1 MKEKLHQ
8 ELQRLAK
15 HIIDANHSS
24 ELAPLY
30 ETAKTLYEKLAVLK
44 FISQNLGDP
53 HLDTDSNQM
62 AEKFQQ
68 MAHEVLSSGEELPES
83 NPHET
88 DIMTPGMDTIIDMV
102 SHMPKKER
110 LLQESVPETEP
121 PQDSPSDKQAQHAG
135 VKNTATTLNGRYGQ
149 QISFGFNDQIAFV
162 KELFNGEEDSFK
174 RVVSQLNTI
183 ASQER
188 AMSFIGHLVKP
199 EYNDWKGKEAY
210 EKRFIDLISQKYR

>member
-15 HIIDANHSS
+15 HILDANHSS

-53 HLDTDSNQM
+53 HLDTEENQI
-62 AEKFQQ
+62 AQKFQE
-68 MAHEVLSSGEELPES
+68 MANEVLSSGEEIPES
-83 NPHET
+83 NPHES

-102 SHMPKKER
+102 SHMPKKES
-110 LLQESVPETEP
+110 LPTEYDSEP
-121 PQDSPSDKQAQHAG
+121 PQELHTNTQDPSAG
-135 VKNTATTLNGRYGQ
+135 RINTATTLNGRYGQ
-149 QISFGFNDQIAFV
+149 QISFGLNDQIAFV

-183 ASQER
+183 DSKER

-210 EKRFIDLISQKYR
+210 EKRFIELITQKYH

>member
-44 FISQNLGDP
+44 FISQNIGDP
-53 HLDTDSNQM
+53 HLDAEENQI
-62 AEKFQQ
+62 AQKFQE
-68 MAHEVLSSGEELPES
+68 MAHEVLSSGEEIPES
-83 NPHET
+83 NPHES

-102 SHMPKKER
+102 SHMPKKES
-110 LLQESVPETEP
+110 QPPESISETEL
-121 PQDSPSDKQAQHAG
+121 PQEPHSDKQAHYARG
-135 VKNTATTLNGRYGQ
+135 INTATTLNGRYGQ
-149 QISFGFNDQIAFV
+149 QIIFGLNDQIAFV

-183 ASQER
+183 ESQER
-188 AMSFIGHLVKP
+188 AMSFIDHLVKP
-199 EYNDWKGKEAY
+199 EFNDWKGKEAY
-210 EKRFIDLISQKYR
+210 ENRFIDLISQKYH

>member
-15 HIIDANHSS
+15 HILNANHSS

-53 HLDTDSNQM
+53 HLDTEENQI
-62 AEKFQQ
+62 AQKFQE
-68 MAHEVLSSGEELPES
+68 MAHEVLSPGAEIPES
-83 NPHET
+83 NPHES

-102 SHMPKKER
+102 SHMPKKES
-110 LLQESVPETEP
+110 LPTESDSEP
-121 PQDSPSDKQAQHAG
+121 PQELHTNTQDLSAG
-135 VKNTATTLNGRYGQ
+135 RINTATTLNGRYGQ
-149 QISFGFNDQIAFV
+149 QISFGLNDQIAFV

-183 ASQER
+183 DSKER

-210 EKRFIDLISQKYR
+210 EKRFIELITQKYH

>member
-110 LLQESVPETEP
+110 LPQESVPETEP

-149 QISFGFNDQIAFV
+149 QISFGFNGSTHIP
-162 KELFNGEEDSFK
+162 
-174 RVVSQLNTI
+174 
-183 ASQER
+183 ASLSSIIVFQ
-188 AMSFIGHLVKP
+188 S
-199 EYNDWKGKEAY
+199 GKFDAITGIPPAIY
-210 EKRFIDLISQKYR
+210 SNILTASASR

>member
-1 MKEKLHQ
+1 MREKLHQ

-15 HIIDANHSS
+15 HILDANHSS

-30 ETAKTLYEKLAVLK
+30 ETAKTLFEKLTVLK

-53 HLDTDSNQM
+53 HLDTEENQI
-62 AEKFQQ
+62 AQKFQE
-68 MAHEVLSSGEELPES
+68 MAHEVLSPGAEIPES
-83 NPHET
+83 NPHES
-88 DIMTPGMDTIIDMV
+88 DIMTPGMDTIIDIV
-102 SHMPKKER
+102 SHMPKKGSQPTESDSEPSQE
-110 LLQESVPETEP
+110 LQMNT
-121 PQDSPSDKQAQHAG
+121 QDPSASRI
-135 VKNTATTLNGRYGQ
+135 NTATTLNGRYGQ
-149 QISFGFNDQIAFV
+149 QISFGLNDQIAFV

-183 ASQER
+183 DSKER

-210 EKRFIDLISQKYR
+210 EKRFIELITRKYH

>member
-15 HIIDANHSS
+15 HILDANHSS

-53 HLDTDSNQM
+53 HLDTEENQI
-62 AEKFQQ
+62 AQKFQE
-68 MAHEVLSSGEELPES
+68 MAHEVLSPGAEIPES
-83 NPHET
+83 NPHES

-102 SHMPKKER
+102 SHMPKKES
-110 LLQESVPETEP
+110 LPTESDSEP
-121 PQDSPSDKQAQHAG
+121 PQELHTNTQDLSAG
-135 VKNTATTLNGRYGQ
+135 RINTATTLNGRYGQ
-149 QISFGFNDQIAFV
+149 QISFGLNDQIAFV

-183 ASQER
+183 DSKER

-210 EKRFIDLISQKYR
+210 EKRFVELITQKYH

>member
-15 HIIDANHSS
+15 HILDANHSS

-53 HLDTDSNQM
+53 HLDTEENQI
-62 AEKFQQ
+62 AQKFQE
-68 MAHEVLSSGEELPES
+68 MANEVLSPGAEIPES
-83 NPHET
+83 NPHES

-102 SHMPKKER
+102 SHMPKKES
-110 LLQESVPETEP
+110 LPTESDSEP
-121 PQDSPSDKQAQHAG
+121 PQELHTNTQDPSAG
-135 VKNTATTLNGRYGQ
+135 RINTATTLNGRYGQ
-149 QISFGFNDQIAFV
+149 QISFGLNDQIAFV

-183 ASQER
+183 DSKER

-210 EKRFIDLISQKYR
+210 EKRFIELITQKYH